1 MWLPA
6 TPTPGCIVVNVG
18 DTLNFM
24 SGGLLQSCLHRVIP
38 SAGAKGLSETRYSL
52 AFFERPELLARFV
65 DSEGKE
71 WTGEEWHKTKY
82 KIFRAENVQQRE
94 TSLLTGSA
102 GFLGGWK
109 DSDSQLAS
117 SEGLK
122 A

>member
-1 MWLPA
+1 
-6 TPTPGCIVVNVG
+6 
-18 DTLNFM
+18 M
-24 SGGLLQSCLHRVIP
+24 SGGHLKSCLHRVIP
-38 SAGAKGLSETRYSL
+38 SATGANRVSETRYSL
-52 AFFERPELLARFV
+52 AFFERPELLAQFK
-65 DSEGKE
+65 DGEGKE

-82 KIFRAENVQQRE
+82 KIFRAENAEQRE

-109 DSDSQLAS
+109 DPDSRQAS